1 MSEWKPQ
8 YRRWKG
14 ESVGL
19 WKRRWAISR
28 YGLRL
33 CLSGKII
40 KAFLFIGIGQA
51 LFLSLVFVLFGQ
63 LVTPESSLVNWI
75 GKAGGEKIV
84 TIINGI
90 TSWALLYPEICV
102 DGIYRIGYF
111 LMRFPAS
118 FLSIVLVALF
128 IHKLIAH
135 DLASQAI
142 VIYNS
147 KALTRWDYLA
157 GKFTIVASIL
167 SLVWIFPIL
176 SSWLFGNI
184 LAPDWAF
191 FFHTFPSLIRGLA
204 VGIVAT
210 ISLSSIALAVS
221 SLAKKTGTAIAFWI
235 MGWIS
240 LNLISDLSRFSYSWL
255 EFVNPLKAINELSES
270 VFKMDSFISEAQS
283 TLPFIDRIIAK
294 ATSLKSL
301 DEIPA
306 SDGSLLAPLAVLTAV
321 SALSL
326 FIVHRRIAAS

>member
-1 MSEWKPQ
+1 MREWKPQ

-19 WKRRWAISR
+19 WKRRLAIAR

-33 CLSGKII
+33 CLSGKIV
-40 KAFLFIGIGQA
+40 KAFLVLALGQVLVLSV
-51 LFLSLVFVLFGQ
+51 LFVSFGQ

-75 GKAGGEKIV
+75 ERLAGEKAV
-84 TIINGI
+84 TVINGI

-102 DGIYRIGYF
+102 DGIYRIAYF
-111 LMRFPAS
+111 FIRFPAS
-118 FLSIVLVALF
+118 FFSIFLVALF

-147 KALTRWDYLA
+147 KALTRWDYIL
-157 GKFTIVASIL
+157 GKFAIVATIL
-167 SLVWIFPIL
+167 SLVWILPIL
-176 SSWLFGNI
+176 LSWIIGNT

-191 FFHTFPSLIRGLA
+191 FYHTFPSLLRGLA

-210 ISLSSIALAVS
+210 LSLSSIALVVS
-221 SLAKKTGTAIAFWI
+221 SLARKTGTAIAFWI

-240 LNLISDLSRFSYSWL
+240 LNLISDLARFSYSWL
-255 EFVNPLKAINELSES
+255 EYANPLKAINELSES
-270 VFKMDSFISEAQS
+270 VFKMDSFISEAQN
-283 TLPFIDRIIAK
+283 TLPFIDRIVAQ
-294 ATSLKSL
+294 TTNLRSL

-306 SDGSLLAPLAVLTAV
+306 SDGAMAGPMVALTV
-321 SALSL
+321 MSALSL
-326 FIVHRRIAAS
+326 IVVHRRVAAS

>member
-1 MSEWKPQ
+1 MSDWKPQ

-19 WKRRWAISR
+19 RRRRWAISR

-33 CLSGKII
+33 CLSGKIV
-40 KAFLFIGIGQA
+40 KAFLFISFGQA
-51 LFLSLVFVLFGQ
+51 LLLTLVFVLFGQ
-63 LVTPESSLVNWI
+63 LVTPESALVDRI
-75 GKAGGEKIV
+75 EKTGGEQIV

-90 TSWALLYPEICV
+90 SAWALLYPEICV
-102 DGIYRIGYF
+102 DGVYRIGYF

-118 FLSIVLVALF
+118 LLSIVLVALF

-147 KALTRWDYLA
+147 KALTRWDYLT
-157 GKFTIVASIL
+157 GKFMIVATIL
-167 SLVWIFPIL
+167 SLVWILPIVL
-176 SSWLFGNI
+176 SWLIGNL
-184 LAPDWAF
+184 LAPDWDF
-191 FFHTFPSLIRGLA
+191 FLHTFPSLIRGLA

-210 ISLSSIALAVS
+210 VSLSSIALVVS

-240 LNLISDLSRFSYSWL
+240 LNLISDLSRISYSWL
-255 EFVNPLKAINELSES
+255 EFVNPLKAINEFSES
-270 VFKMDSFISEAQS
+270 VFKMDSFISQAQN
-283 TLPFIDRIIAK
+283 TLPFIDRIVAN
-294 ATSLKSL
+294 TTNLKSL
-301 DEIPA
+301 DDIPA
-306 SDGSLLAPLAVLTAV
+306 SDGSLFAPLIVLAVM

-326 FIVHRRIAAS
+326 FIVHRRVAAA

>member
-8 YRRWKG
+8 YRRWQGK
-14 ESVGL
+14 SVGL
-19 WKRRWAISR
+19 WKRRLAISR

-33 CLSGKII
+33 CLSGKIV
-40 KAFLFIGIGQA
+40 KAFLLIGIGQA
-51 LFLSLVFVLFGQ
+51 FFLSLLFVVFGQ
-63 LVTPESSLVNWI
+63 LVTPESALVEWI
-75 GKAGGEKIV
+75 GKTGGEKIV

-102 DGIYRIGYF
+102 DGFYRISYF
-111 LMRFPAS
+111 IMRFPAS
-118 FLSIVLVALF
+118 FLTIVLVALF

-147 KALTRWDYLA
+147 KALTRWDYLV
-157 GKFTIVASIL
+157 GKFTIVATIL
-167 SLVWIFPIL
+167 SLVWIFPIIM
-176 SSWLFGNI
+176 SWVIGNT

-191 FFHTFPSLIRGLA
+191 FLHTFPSLLRGLA

-210 ISLSSIALAVS
+210 LSLSSIALAVS

-235 MGWIS
+235 LGWIS

-255 EFVNPLKAINELSES
+255 EFVNPLKAINEFSES
-270 VFKMDSFISEAQS
+270 VFKMETFISEAQN

-294 ATSLKSL
+294 TSLESL
-301 DEIPA
+301 DQIPA
-306 SDGSLLAPLAVLTAV
+306 SDGSLLMPLIALAVM

-326 FIVHRRIAAS
+326 FIVHRRIAVA

>member
-14 ESVGL
+14 ESVGP
-19 WKRRWAISR
+19 WKRRLAISR

-51 LFLSLVFVLFGQ
+51 LFLSLIYVVLGQ
-63 LVTPESSLVNWI
+63 LLTPESSLVNWI
-75 GKAGGEKIV
+75 EKTGGERIV

-102 DGIYRIGYF
+102 DGVYRVSYF

-118 FLSIVLVALF
+118 LLSIVIVALF

-135 DLASQAI
+135 DMASQAI

-176 SSWLFGNI
+176 SSWLVGNL

-191 FFHTFPSLIRGLA
+191 FVHTFPSLIRGLT

-210 ISLSSIALAVS
+210 LSLSSIALAVS

-235 MGWIS
+235 LGWIS
-240 LNLISDLSRFSYSWL
+240 LNLISDLSRISYSWF
-255 EFVNPLKAINELSES
+255 EYVNPLKSINELSEG
-270 VFKMDSFISEAQS
+270 VFKMDSFITEAQNN
-283 TLPFIDRIIAK
+283 LPFIDRVVAK
-294 ATSLKSL
+294 ATSLESL
-301 DEIPA
+301 DQIPA
-306 SDGSLLAPLAVLTAV
+306 SDGALMAPLIALTAM

-326 FIVHRRIAAS
+326 FIVHRRIAVS